1 METRIL
7 IIAFFLLVLNFI
19 TSILHTNYYRKTLNS
34 LVAEK
39 NDGFLGVGMSKSK
52 IKGRN
57 ILILTT
63 DSSGVINDCRVMSGL
78 TIFSRFKKFDDVMG
92 HDIAALPEN
101 IQQGKYRDSLHQAI
115 ELIKAEL
122 NKN

>member
-7 IIAFFLLVLNFI
+7 IIAFFLLVLNFV

-122 NKN
+122 DKN

>member
-7 IIAFFLLVLNFI
+7 IIAFFLLVLNFV